1 STENLEKLFFNKPK
15 TERVLIIFHCE
26 YSAHRTPRMYI
37 ELYRNRQLNM
47 HHYPALLY
55 PDVYILDGGYSSFF
69 HQYHEQCEPQ
79 QYIEMND
86 ASHRQACEKEMG
98 KFRRNT
104 KFGRTQSITFGAHH
118 HNDVESSPS
127 ANFGKHPTGGYSKKG
142 TESTFTSRQCSKT
155 RRMVFY

>member
-1 STENLEKLFFNKPK
+1 
-15 TERVLIIFHCE
+15 RVLIIFHCE
-26 YSAHRTPRMYI
+26 YFAHRTPRMA
-37 ELYRNRQLNM
+37 LHLRSRDRQLNM
-47 HHYPALLY
+47 HLYPALFY

-69 HQYHEQCEPQ
+69 HEYRERCEPQ

-104 KFGRTQSITFGAHH
+104 KFGRTQSFTFGGYH

-127 ANFGKHPTGGYSKKG
+127 ANFGKRPTG
-142 TESTFTSRQCSKT
+142 R
-155 RRMVFY
+155 VF